1 MQNTHKSILQDGT
14 IGSELVIRPLPVK
27 HRKLQQKSAG
37 VQLQSGSHDDE
48 MFMDEEDFRSADFM
62 TPSPPSTLPPA
73 NDTENALIRKKRSFY
88 DLKHSV
94 GSHIVYKRAA
104 IQSEDDYGMRYCFF
118 FFFILMLFPFYCYV
132 VHRDIQRALE
142 CSFNESTRGLQWG
155 SETKRFRSFL
165 VHPTQSLAH
174 LVDHLLFIIYG
185 GFFYFFH
192 YSFLRE
198 EESID

>member
-104 IQSEDDYGMRYCFF
+104 IQSEDDYGMRFFCFY
-118 FFFILMLFPFYCYV
+118 LDAVPLYCYV

-174 LVDHLLFIIYG
+174 LADHLFLLFMVDS
-185 GFFYFFH
+185 FF
-192 YSFLRE
+192 FLL
-198 EESID
+198 S

>member
-73 NDTENALIRKKRSFY
+73 NDTDNALIRRKKRSLY
-88 DLKHSV
+88 DVKDTV
-94 GSHIVYKRAA
+94 GSHIVYKRAI
-104 IQSEDDYGMRYCFF
+104 IQSDDDYGMCFF
-118 FFFILMLFPFYCYV
+118 LF
-132 VHRDIQRALE
+132 L
-142 CSFNESTRGLQWG
+142 S
-155 SETKRFRSFL
+155 
-165 VHPTQSLAH
+165 
-174 LVDHLLFIIYG
+174 
-185 GFFYFFH
+185 
-192 YSFLRE
+192 
-198 EESID
+198 

>member
-1 MQNTHKSILQDGT
+1 MSIVGSSALVVFSCYSHHSWQNLTSPFFTCCNILNQKQSLASKTKSLIKSILQDGT

-73 NDTENALIRKKRSFY
+73 SDTENALIRKKRSLY

-94 GSHIVYKRAA
+94 GSHVVYKRAA
-104 IQSEDDYGMRYCFF
+104 IQSDDDYGMCFF
-118 FFFILMLFPFYCYV
+118 VSILMLFPFIV
-132 VHRDIQRALE
+132 MSSIE
-142 CSFNESTRGLQWG
+142 IFNER
-155 SETKRFRSFL
+155 
-165 VHPTQSLAH
+165 
-174 LVDHLLFIIYG
+174 
-185 GFFYFFH
+185 
-192 YSFLRE
+192 
-198 EESID
+198 